1 MKTTIK
7 ILLLVAI
14 VALSY
19 FVIMSIMTPIKFEN
33 ERSKREKVVIERLID
48 LRAAQMEFK
57 DQKGRY
63 TVGLDTLVDFLKTA
77 KKKMV
82 LKEGTLSDAQLEA
95 GLTEA
100 KAAKIVRSGNQKEII
115 ANGLQNFRRDTTMT
129 NLLKAV
135 YNDKYTDQTI
145 NDLKFIPFSEK
156 ELFEVEINNNYL
168 SANNIWIPLVEIRAP
183 YKAFLS
189 SVNRQETLN
198 LIDYQRK
205 LEKYAGL
212 KVGSVVE
219 PNNFAGNWE

>member
-7 ILLLVAI
+7 ILLLAAI

-19 FVIMSIMTPIKFEN
+19 FVIMSVMTPIKFET
-33 ERSKREKVVIERLID
+33 ERAKREKVVIERLMD
-48 LRAAQMEFK
+48 LRTAEIEFRDQM
-57 DQKGRY
+57 GRY
-63 TVGLDTLVDFLKTA
+63 TTALDTLVDFVKTG

-100 KAAKIVRSGNQKEII
+100 KAVRIVRSGNQKEIA

-129 NLLKAV
+129 DLLGAL
-135 YNDKYTDQTI
+135 YNDKYTNESI
-145 NDLKFIPFSEK
+145 SNLMYIPFTENES
-156 ELFEVEINNNYL
+156 FEVELNNNYL
-168 SANNIWIPLVEIRAP
+168 SANNIWIPLIEIRAP
-183 YKAFLS
+183 YKSFLS
-189 SVNRQETLN
+189 DVNRQETLN

-205 LEKYAGL
+205 LEKYEGL
-212 KVGSVVE
+212 KVGSVIE

>member
-48 LRAAQMEFK
+48 LRTAQMEFK

-82 LKEGTLSDAQLEA
+82 LKEGTLSDAQLQA

-100 KAAKIVRSGNQKEII
+100 KAAKIVRSGNQKEI
-115 ANGLQNFRRDTTMT
+115 AAFGLQNFRRDTTMT
-129 NLLKAV
+129 NLLKAL
-135 YNDKYTDQTI
+135 YNDKYTEKSID
-145 NDLKFIPFSEK
+145 DLQFIPFSEQ
-156 ELFEVEINNNYL
+156 ELYEVEINNNYL
-168 SANNIWIPLVEIRAP
+168 SSNDIWIPLVEIRAP
-183 YKAFLS
+183 YKSFLTS
-189 SVNRQETLN
+189 INRQETLN
-198 LIDYQRK
+198 LIDYVRK
-205 LEKYAGL
+205 LEKYEGL
-212 KVGSVVE
+212 KVGSIVE

>member
-19 FVIMSIMTPIKFEN
+19 FVIMSIMTPIKFES

-48 LRAAQMEFK
+48 LRAAEMEFK

-63 TVGLDTLVDFLKTA
+63 TVGLDTLVDFLKTS

-100 KAAKIVRSGNQKEII
+100 KAARIVRSGNQKEI
-115 ANGLQNFRRDTTMT
+115 AAMGLQNFRRDTTMT
-129 NLLKAV
+129 NLLTAL
-135 YNDKYTDQTI
+135 YNDKYTEQSI
-145 NDLKFIPFSEK
+145 ENLKYIPFSEK
-156 ELFEVEINNNYL
+156 ELYEVEINNNYL
-168 SANNIWIPLVEIRAP
+168 SANNVWIPLIEIRAP
-183 YKAFLS
+183 YKSFLS
-189 SVNRQETLN
+189 SINRQETLN

>member
-7 ILLLVAI
+7 ILLLAAI

-19 FVIMSIMTPIKFEN
+19 FVIMSVMTPIKFET
-33 ERSKREKVVIERLID
+33 ERAKREKVVIERLMD
-48 LRAAQMEFK
+48 LRTAEIEFRDQM
-57 DQKGRY
+57 GRY
-63 TVGLDTLVDFLKTA
+63 TTALDTLVDFIKTG

-100 KAAKIVRSGNQKEII
+100 KAVRIVRSGNQKEIA

-129 NLLKAV
+129 DLLGAL
-135 YNDKYTDQTI
+135 YNDKYTNESI
-145 NDLKFIPFSEK
+145 SNLMYIPFTENES
-156 ELFEVEINNNYL
+156 FEVELNNNYL
-168 SANNIWIPLVEIRAP
+168 SANNIWIPLIEIRAP
-183 YKAFLS
+183 YKSFLS
-189 SVNRQETLN
+189 DVNRQETLN

-205 LEKYAGL
+205 LEKYEGL
-212 KVGSVVE
+212 KVGSVIE

>member
-7 ILLLVAI
+7 ILLLAAI

-19 FVIMSIMTPIKFEN
+19 FVIMSIMTPIKFES
-33 ERSKREKVVIERLID
+33 ERGKREKAVIERLID

-63 TVGLDTLVDFLKTA
+63 TTGLDTLITFLKSA

-100 KAAKIVRSGNQKEII
+100 KAVRIVRSGNQKEIA
-115 ANGLQNFRRDTTMT
+115 ANGLQGFRRDTTMT
-129 NLLKAV
+129 KLLKAL
-135 YNDKYTDQTI
+135 YNDKYTEQTI
-145 NDLKFIPFSEK
+145 ENLKYIPFSEK
-156 ELFEVEINNNYL
+156 ELFEVEVNNNYL
-168 SANNIWIPLVEIRAP
+168 SSNNIWIPLVEIRAP
-183 YKAFLS
+183 YKTFLS

-205 LEKYAGL
+205 LEKYEGL
-212 KVGSVVE
+212 KVGSVSE

>member
-7 ILLLVAI
+7 ILLLAAI

-19 FVIMSIMTPIKFEN
+19 FVIMSIMTPIKFES
-33 ERSKREKVVIERLID
+33 EREKREKVVIERLID

-63 TVGLDTLVDFLKTA
+63 TTGLDTLITFLKSA

-100 KAAKIVRSGNQKEII
+100 KAVRIVRSGNQKEIA

-129 NLLKAV
+129 NLLKAL
-135 YNDKYTDQTI
+135 YNDKYTEQTI
-145 NDLKFIPFSEK
+145 ENLKYIPFSEN

-183 YKAFLS
+183 YKTFLS

-205 LEKYAGL
+205 LVKYEGL
-212 KVGSVVE
+212 KVGSVTE